1 MVGAGIGLTL
11 IPEMAVDVETRS
23 AEVAIARFPDPQ
35 PSRQI
40 GMIWRKTTPLDK
52 QLRQIADL
60 VRNVGMSRQ
69 A

>member
-1 MVGAGIGLTL
+1 
-11 IPEMAVDVETRS
+11 MAVDVETRS
-23 AEVAIARFPDPQ
+23 AKVAIARFPDPQ